1 MVLGYTCT
9 CCAWRVHLLIAAL
22 AALLEHAPLLADAVT
37 VFDCL
42 WWFFGPFNP
51 ASGLVRCADA
61 GRTPRRAHL
70 SWPSSAHAF
79 AACAGSRVRVRVRA
93 RAREGT
99 LSAGTL
105 DNGSLDWLSCGHC
118 FCGAGCLV
126 VSPRYRKEGRGDS
139 MLSFLERTAISAGVS
154 RLFALSTRTMQWFTE
169 RGFVEVPVSELP
181 ERRQR
186 TINLARG
193 SKVFMKGLN
202 SPRELDAEELLWA
215 ADAPQSR
222 QARGG

>member
-1 MVLGYTCT
+1 MRRVSENAPPLCAGPTVRPPPAQGFYYVLTRDANILA
-9 CCAWRVHLLIAAL
+9 CAMLKRYAL
-22 AALLEHAPLLADAVT
+22 DCAELGTRSPHASHPPPTPTPNPTQCAMPQPLPEHKPKT
-37 VFDCL
+37 
-42 WWFFGPFNP
+42 PT
-51 ASGLVRCADA
+51 
-61 GRTPRRAHL
+61 RTPTEPL
-70 SWPSSAHAF
+70 P
-79 AACAGSRVRVRVRA
+79 
-93 RAREGT
+93 
-99 LSAGTL
+99 
-105 DNGSLDWLSCGHC
+105 NGPAPRLGRPHC

-186 TINLARG
+186 TINPARG

-202 SPRELDAEELLWA
+202 SPRELDAEELFWA

>member
-1 MVLGYTCT
+1 VRPPPAQGFYYVLT
-9 CCAWRVHLLIAAL
+9 R
-22 AALLEHAPLLADAVT
+22 DANI
-37 VFDCL
+37 L
-42 WWFFGPFNP
+42 
-51 ASGLVRCADA
+51 
-61 GRTPRRAHL
+61 
-70 SWPSSAHAF
+70 
-79 AACAGSRVRVRVRA
+79 ACAMLKRYA
-93 RAREGT
+93 
-99 LSAGTL
+99 L
-105 DNGSLDWLSCGHC
+105 DCAEL
-118 FCGAGCLV
+118 GCLV

-202 SPRELDAEELLWA
+202 SPRELDAEELFWA